1 MTTYNFDLLPE
12 RRSTN
17 SHKWRMYPSEVLP
30 MFVADMDFVSPQPV
44 VDALQDFVGRGVF
57 GYPMSENE
65 MADSPGLRE
74 VVVAR
79 LARKYGWRVAPEALV
94 FVPGVIVGFNLAAHL
109 FSRAGGELLTHT
121 PNYGPILSAA
131 AHAGLTRRDAPLAR
145 GADGRYEI
153 DWEAFE
159 TGFNPATRLFLLC
172 NPHNPVGR
180 VYAAADVAR
189 LAEACLRRGVP
200 IVADEIHSDLVYPGH
215 THVPIAS
222 LSPEIEQASITLIAP
237 SKTFNLAG
245 LQCSVAIIPN
255 AELRA
260 RYIGARAGLVNW
272 VNVLGLVAAEAA
284 YRDGDEWLGQ
294 LLPYL
299 QSNRDLVT
307 RFVAEQMPGVRV
319 YPAEATYLA
328 WLDCRASGLSA
339 PCKCFLDLGRV
350 ACSDGAGFGPGGEG
364 FVRLNFGCPRPML
377 AEALERMK
385 GALASE
391 TAPAVATP
399 AAEASEPSAGTFA
412 EWSGL

>member
-17 SHKWRMYPSEVLP
+17 SQKWRIYPADVLP

-44 VDALQDFVGRGVF
+44 VEALQDFVGRGVF
-57 GYPMSENE
+57 GYPVSENE
-65 MADSPGLRE
+65 MAESPGLRE
-74 VVVAR
+74 VLVAR

-109 FSRAGGELLTHT
+109 FGRAGGELLTHT

-131 AHAGLTRRDAPLAR
+131 AHGGLARRDAPLAH

-153 DWEAFE
+153 DWDALEA
-159 TGFNPATRLFLLC
+159 GFNPATRLFLLC

-180 VYAAADVAR
+180 VYAAGDLAR

-200 IVADEIHSDLVYPGH
+200 IVSDEIHSDLVYSGH
-215 THVPIAS
+215 AHVPIAS

-299 QSNRDLVT
+299 QSNRDLIT
-307 RFVAEQMPGVRV
+307 RFVAEAMPGVRV

-339 PCKCFLDLGRV
+339 PCRCFLDLGRV

-377 AEALERMK
+377 VEALERMK
-385 GALASE
+385 TALASGVP
-391 TAPAVATP
+391 APD
-399 AAEASEPSAGTFA
+399 EASEPSAGTFG